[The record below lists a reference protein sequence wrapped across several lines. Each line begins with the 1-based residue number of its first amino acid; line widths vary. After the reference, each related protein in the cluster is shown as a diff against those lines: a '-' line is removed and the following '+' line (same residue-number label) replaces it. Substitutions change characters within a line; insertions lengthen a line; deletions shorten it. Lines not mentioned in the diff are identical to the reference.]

1 MVAAANQKTN
11 ILVLLTDDQDVLL
24 GSFDTA
30 KYMPIVH
37 ERLQQ
42 KGITFEKGGLVHVP
56 ICCPSRSSL
65 LTGKY
70 LHHGSLAKNNS
81 FEGDCYSKD
90 WKLYEEDHHT
100 LAVHAQAAGYTT
112 LYAGKYL
119 NRYGHNQT
127 NLQDS
132 IPKGWDYW
140 LGLEGNSRYYNYTLV
155 EKKPDTKVQLHHHK
169 DSYPEDYLPLVLEEY
184 TLSVLPTL
192 PEPWLAI
199 VAWPTPHGP
208 FTPEPKYAEEY
219 PQTESPKNMDFNATS
234 DSQLAKHWLLRQ
246 LGVITN
252 QTAILMEEIYRNRLR
267 ALKTVDDHI
276 GKLLDWLE
284 TTNVPA
290 TAEKRDESTETKALP
305 QRKLG
310 STQAMIDRTF
320 ILYTS
325 DNGFQF
331 GQHRLS
337 IDKRHLYEHDV
348 RVPFVVRGPKNHIAV
363 ENLTLSK
370 ETIVSTID
378 IAPTVLD
385 IVSEGVQET
394 QLSRRLSSAVARM
407 DGLSFWNFLKHL
419 PEQAYN
425 DPFSE
430 RTDLLISYHGEGN
443 QKCGLSECPAPL
455 DGLWWMPDSYNN
467 TYHCVRTLKKNDNQ
481 KGEDSIY
488 CVFYDDED
496 FVEYYNLLEN
506 PHQLGNDY
514 SSLTDTESEHYE
526 RRLKELLS

>member
-1 MVAAANQKTN
+1 MTYRLLFLWSCLIAVSAANQKTN
-11 ILVLLTDDQDVLL
+11 ILLLLTDDQDVLL

-30 KYMPIVH
+30 SYMPIVH

-70 LHHGSLAKNNS
+70 LHRGSLAKNNS
-81 FEGDCYSKD
+81 FEGDCYSRD
-90 WKLYEEDHHT
+90 WKTHEEDHHT

-119 NRYGHNQT
+119 NRYGHNKT
-127 NLQDS
+127 NIQDS

-155 EKKPDTKVQLHHHK
+155 EKKPGSSQVQLHPHG
-169 DSYPEDYLPLVLEEY
+169 DSYPEDYLPLVMEEY
-184 TLSVLPTL
+184 TLSVLPIL

-208 FTPEPKYAEEY
+208 FTPEPKYSDRY
-219 PQTESPKNMDFNATS
+219 PGTESPKNKDFNATS

-246 LGVITN
+246 LGVISN
-252 QTAILMEEIYRNRLR
+252 QTASLMEEIYRNRLR

-284 TTNVPA
+284 TTD
-290 TAEKRDESTETKALP
+290 TKISTTGEERDESTTIEALP
-305 QRKLG
+305 QRNLG
-310 STQAMIDRTF
+310 TESKAIAEPMIDRTF

-337 IDKRHLYEHDV
+337 IDKV
-348 RVPFVVRGPKNHIAV
+348 R
-363 ENLTLSK
+363 
-370 ETIVSTID
+370 
-378 IAPTVLD
+378 
-385 IVSEGVQET
+385 
-394 QLSRRLSSAVARM
+394 
-407 DGLSFWNFLKHL
+407 
-419 PEQAYN
+419 
-425 DPFSE
+425 
-430 RTDLLISYHGEGN
+430 
-443 QKCGLSECPAPL
+443 
-455 DGLWWMPDSYNN
+455 
-467 TYHCVRTLKKNDNQ
+467 
-481 KGEDSIY
+481 
-488 CVFYDDED
+488 
-496 FVEYYNLLEN
+496 
-506 PHQLGNDY
+506 
-514 SSLTDTESEHYE
+514 
-526 RRLKELLS
+526 